1 MTDAE
6 PRASVRHQLD
16 SLLSDLYDFGEE
28 FVTREEKV
36 PDHGETNEISEE
48 KKPEKV
54 KGCPE
59 EKQEAA
65 PPKRGKKNVSMF
77 FDAIKDE
84 LYSKAKTMAPSS
96 SSSVDVVSFVSRKK
110 QSKDGDVQDP
120 NSEKNGEQDNIL
132 QFDLEKTRLEV
143 HKFGLKGYA
152 KETQRKYEKERAIM
166 LGAKPP
172 KREYVNYKL
181 YQEQIKLK
189 QLEKAKMENEME
201 PGRKKR
207 KKEYG
212 GRFKNRKS
220 SLSAPSG
227 QVGKF
232 KDGALFLS
240 QKDISDIK
248 KSRVVKGV

>member
-65 PPKRGKKNVSMF
+65 PPKRGKKNVFMF

-132 QFDLEKTRLEV
+132 QFDLE
-143 HKFGLKGYA
+143 
-152 KETQRKYEKERAIM
+152 
-166 LGAKPP
+166 KPP